1 MKKKILVVLLIM
13 FLCGQFMFAGGKSAS
28 GTAAQK
34 NKVITLL
41 VDKDFDLSGTEAV
54 IKEIET
60 KLGIKTEIEIR
71 MGGTEGDN
79 IVKTRLASGSM
90 TDIFIYNTGSLFQAL
105 NPAQNLLDLSNE
117 PYTAGISDDFK
128 KAVTLNGRVYGAPQG
143 STMAGAILYNKAIYR
158 ELGLSVPHT
167 WKDFLAN
174 CEKIRATG
182 KTAVIAS
189 LRDTWTSQL
198 FLLGDNYNVKAAMP
212 NWPQE
217 YTANRAKY
225 ATTPAALRGFQKT
238 ADVRPYLNRD
248 YMATSYD
255 QAVEK
260 LANGEGA
267 HWAML
272 TQALSSIASAYPNK
286 INDIGVFGVPGDD
299 PNNHGITVWTSN
311 GIYIN
316 RKSPNLELAN
326 LWLTF
331 YLSQDGLR
339 TYSQARMPD
348 GPFSVKNVT
357 LPDTVYPGVK
367 EMQPYFNEGRA
378 DVALEFESPIKGP
391 NLEQILVEVITG
403 SLSPSQAAALYDQDV
418 AKQAIQL
425 GIPGW

>member
-1 MKKKILVVLLIM
+1 MKKAMLILVVLLAVSSVV
-13 FLCGQFMFAGGKSAS
+13 FAGGQKA
-28 GTAAQK
+28 GTSS
-34 NKVITLL
+34 KVVTLL

-54 IKEIET
+54 MKAIEAQ
-60 KLGIKTEIEIR
+60 LGIKTEVEIR

-79 IVKTRLASGSM
+79 IVKTRLATGTM

-105 NPAQNLLDLSNE
+105 NPAQNLYDITNE
-117 PYTAGISDDFK
+117 PYTSSISDDFK
-128 KAVTLNGRVYGAPQG
+128 KAVTMNNRVYGAPQG

-158 ELGLSVPHT
+158 QLGLSVPHT
-167 WKDFLAN
+167 WQDFLAN
-174 CEKIRATG
+174 CEKIRAAG

-189 LRDTWTSQL
+189 LKDTWTSQL
-198 FLLGDNYNVKAAMP
+198 YLLGDNYNVKAAYP
-212 NWPQE
+212 NWPQD

-225 ATTPAALRGFQKT
+225 ATTPAALKGFQKT

-248 YMATSYD
+248 YLATSYD
-255 QAVEK
+255 QAVDK

-272 TQALSSIASAYPNK
+272 TQALSSVASAYPAK
-286 INDIGVFGVPGDD
+286 IDDIGVFGVPGDD

-316 RKSPNLELAN
+316 KNSKNLELAKQ
-326 LWLTF
+326 WVAF
-331 YLSQDGLR
+331 YVSQQGLSI
-339 TYSQARMPD
+339 YSQARKPD
-348 GPFSVKNVT
+348 GPFSIKNVT

-367 EMQPYFNEGRA
+367 EMQPYFNQGKA

-391 NLEQILVEVITG
+391 NLEQILVEVMNGTMT
-403 SLSPSQAAALYDQDV
+403 PAQAAAAYDQDV

-425 GIPGW
+425 GIQGW

>member
-1 MKKKILVVLLIM
+1 MKRKVLLVLLVVLLCSQ
-13 FLCGQFMFAGGKSAS
+13 FLFAGGRSAG
-28 GTAAQK
+28 GTSAQG
-34 NKVITLL
+34 KVVTLL

-54 IKEIET
+54 MRAIESQ
-60 KLGIKTEIEIR
+60 LGIRTEVEVR

-79 IVKTRLASGSM
+79 IVKTRLATGSM
-90 TDIFIYNTGSLFQAL
+90 SDIFIYNTGSLFQAL
-105 NPAQNLLDLSNE
+105 NPSQTLYDITNE
-117 PYTAGISDDFK
+117 PYTASISDDFK
-128 KAVTLNGRVYGAPQG
+128 NAVTLNGRVYGAPQG

-167 WKDFLAN
+167 WNDFIAN
-174 CEKIRATG
+174 CEKIQAAG

-198 FLLGDNYNVKAAMP
+198 YLLGDNYNVKAAYP
-212 NWPQE
+212 TWPQD

-238 ADVRPYLNRD
+238 ADIRPYLNRD
-248 YMATSYD
+248 YLATNYD

-260 LANGEGA
+260 LAMGEGA

-272 TQALSSIASAYPNK
+272 TQALSSVANAYPNK
-286 INDIGVFGVPGDD
+286 IDDIGVFGVPGDN

-316 RKSPNLELAN
+316 KNSPQLELAKQ
-326 LWLTF
+326 WVAF
-331 YLSQDGLR
+331 YVSQEGLR
-339 TYSQARMPD
+339 IYSQARKPD
-348 GPFSVKNVT
+348 GPFSIKNVT
-357 LPDTVYPGVK
+357 LPDTVYEGVK
-367 EMQPYFNEGRA
+367 EMQPYFNQGRA

-391 NLEQILVEVITG
+391 NLEQILVEVMTG
-403 SLSPSQAAALYDQDV
+403 SMTPAQAAALYDEDV

-425 GIPGW
+425 GISGW